1 MAVAERFTPGTA
13 ASVAAIRLPATLT
26 MPTARAALAEVS
38 ARLAQAGPAAEVDAS
53 GLVDLDTAAL
63 AVLLDCSRQARARGQ
78 ALAVTG
84 APPKLAQLATL
95 YGVDGLLAV

>member
-1 MAVAERFTPGTA
+1 VAELPTPGLAGAT
-13 ASVAAIRLPATLT
+13 AAIRLPATLT
-26 MPTARAALAEVS
+26 MPTAQAALAEVS
-38 ARLAQAGPAAEVDAS
+38 QQLAQAGPVAEVDAS
-53 GLVDLDTAAL
+53 ALVELDTAAL

-78 ALAVTG
+78 ALRVTG